1 MFIYVCRDALTHTIT
16 VVLGNAYLS
25 LYFMSNQDPNMLK
38 QCVSAYTQAV
48 SSVTSCTVVPSF
60 ATLSLQEKDPVA
72 ANNPDLHFNKATV
85 SN

>member
-1 MFIYVCRDALTHTIT
+1 
-16 VVLGNAYLS
+16 
-25 LYFMSNQDPNMLK
+25 MLK